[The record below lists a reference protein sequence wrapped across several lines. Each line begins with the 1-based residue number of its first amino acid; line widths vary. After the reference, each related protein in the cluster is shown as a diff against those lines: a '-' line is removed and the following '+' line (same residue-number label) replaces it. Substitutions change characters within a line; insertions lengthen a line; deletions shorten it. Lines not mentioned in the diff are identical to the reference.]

1 MIIVSRTSSQSSV
14 HRALQWSEV
23 LEKCRTSLQ
32 KRQRYI
38 LYIASRSSEKCN
50 YCQSLWIKA
59 SPNVN
64 VCGNGMPLC
73 PRTLSSQ
80 EGKAICTDHEHK
92 SLRVI
97 KRFSS
102 FASNALNLEGILTLI
117 PWTHSRAF
125 VCSCGLCNLECLE
138 PLGCLTVARLQG
150 SSLWARWFAMKRQ
163 CFVFIYRL

>member
-1 MIIVSRTSSQSSV
+1 MVGRDYNIMAEQCSPCSSMERGSREVYDIRTEATAIYIV
-14 HRALQWSEV
+14 
-23 LEKCRTSLQ
+23 
-32 KRQRYI
+32 
-38 LYIASRSSEKCN
+38 ASRSSEKCN

-64 VCGNGMPLC
+64 VRGNGMPLC

-102 FASNALNLEGILTLI
+102 FASNELNLEGILTLI

-150 SSLWARWFAMKRQ
+150 QACGQDGSL
-163 CFVFIYRL
+163 